1 MKHLCELAGILADE
15 GIFEEEAVE
24 DFKHCRLEQKR
35 YEMGA

>member
-24 DFKHCRLEQKR
+24 DFKH
-35 YEMGA
+35 